1 MKQSLLIV
9 LLVVLCYNG
18 YSQSVDT
25 LSMVPADSTQQEL
38 LKDTLT
44 IKTAQ
49 DSTKVE
55 KETRKERKER
65 KRAEKER
72 ERLYYNGV
80 LKDSARLEIERVSRI
95 GWRRSVF
102 VPGWGQYTNGG
113 LWWIKVPII
122 YGGFVTSYL
131 VFDHW
136 QWYYKKFLNEI
147 AYRMENNGDRR
158 DEDLMFFES
167 MDGMIR
173 QKDYARRNRD
183 LTILVTVGWYGL
195 NIVEAY
201 VNSMLKNR
209 WSLGDQV
216 AMSVRPSVAA
226 GVMPIGQYSY
236 QNMLTPGVKLTLSFK

>member
-1 MKQSLLIV
+1 MRLSLLITIILFGTKIGIAQSHDSLQNV
-9 LLVVLCYNG
+9 QQDTTKLVEV
-18 YSQSVDT
+18 QDT
-25 LSMVPADSTQQEL
+25 VVKQT
-38 LKDTLT
+38 
-44 IKTAQ
+44 Q
-49 DSTKVE
+49 DSIEV
-55 KETRKERKER
+55 KETRAERRARKKE
-65 KRAEKER
+65 EKER
-72 ERLYYNGV
+72 EKLYYKGI

-95 GWRRSVF
+95 GWKRSVF

-131 VFDHW
+131 VLDYW

-158 DEDLMFFES
+158 DPDLIFFDS

-183 LTILVTVGWYGL
+183 LTVLATVGWYGL

-209 WSLGDQV
+209 WSLGEEV
-216 AMSVRPSVAA
+216 AIQVRPTFMQE
-226 GVMPIGQYSY
+226 MPFAYTEY
-236 QNMLTPGVKLTLSFK
+236 NFKHMFTPGFKLTLSLK